1 MSADWRLEDET
12 PAPSLTP
19 ALRALWWDAKGDWE
33 RAHDEIAHQSGRD
46 AAWAHA
52 YLHRKEGDRGNAR
65 YWYMRAGQPECTSSL
80 AEEWKSITDA
90 LRAGTSP

>member
-1 MSADWRLEDET
+1 MTADGRLEGDA
-12 PAPSLTP
+12 PATSLSP

-33 RAHDEIAHQSGRD
+33 RAHDEIAHETGRD

-65 YWYMRAGQPECTSSL
+65 YWYTRAGRPACTSSL
-80 AEEWKSITDA
+80 TDEWQAITAA
-90 LRAGTSP
+90 LRAGA